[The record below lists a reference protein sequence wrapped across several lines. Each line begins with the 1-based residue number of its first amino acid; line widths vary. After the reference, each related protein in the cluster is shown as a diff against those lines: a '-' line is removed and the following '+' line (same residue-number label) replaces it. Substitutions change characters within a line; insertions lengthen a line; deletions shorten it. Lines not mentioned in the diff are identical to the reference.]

1 MITHDWLIFNGYFW
15 RQFEGVD
22 PDSWSG
28 EYSKSLLD
36 EHGHEW
42 CIIIFKFNDEKDNFS
57 RTGVEIRGNTGEIR
71 VNFYDKSLLSEQLNM
86 LIKIMVN

>member
-15 RQFEGVD
+15 RQFEGEG

-28 EYSKSLLD
+28 EYSKSILD
-36 EHGHEW
+36 EYGHEW
-42 CIIIFKFNDEKDNFS
+42 RIIIFKFDEEKDNFS
-57 RTGVEIRGNTGEIR
+57 RTSVDIRGGTGEIH